1 MRHFEPL
8 AAWQVITDT
17 ALISK
22 RWLEV
27 REQRVRLANG
37 NEIEQFHLI
46 NGPHWTAVLC
56 LTNERQVVLVRQYR
70 HGMGGV
76 SLELPAG
83 VIEPSEA
90 PIDAARRELLEE
102 SGFQAASFEPLLST
116 VPEPARNSTRAHFF
130 FAHGAYS
137 VAEQKLDH
145 GEDLQVVLVP
155 VAELLEL
162 IDHGQIVHAVHI
174 AAILSAWRRGLLG

>member
-8 AAWQVITDT
+8 AAWQVLSDT
-17 ALISK
+17 ALVS
-22 RWLEV
+22 RTWLEV
-27 REQRVRLANG
+27 REQRVRLGNG
-37 NEIEQFHLI
+37 NEIEQFHLV

-56 LTNERQVVLVRQYR
+56 LTTDRHVVLVRQYR
-70 HGMGGV
+70 HGFGGA

-102 SGFQAASFEPLLST
+102 SGFEATTIEPLLSAA
-116 VPEPARNSTRAHFF
+116 PEPSRSTTRAHFF
-130 FAHGAYS
+130 FAQGARA
-137 VAEQKLDH
+137 VAAQQLDH
-145 GEDLQVVLVP
+145 SEEMEVVLVP
-155 VAELLEL
+155 VPELLEL
-162 IDHGQIVHAVHI
+162 IDHGQIVHAAHI

>member
-1 MRHFEPL
+1 MRQFAPL
-8 AAWQVITDT
+8 AAWEIITDT
-17 ALISK
+17 ALVS
-22 RWLEV
+22 RTWLEV

-56 LTNERQVVLVRQYR
+56 LTTDLQVVLVRQYR
-70 HGMGGV
+70 HGFGGA

-102 SGFQAASFEPLLST
+102 SGFEAAAIEPLLST
-116 VPEPARNSTRAHFF
+116 APEPSRSSTRAHFF
-130 FAHGAYS
+130 FASGARP
-137 VAEQKLDH
+137 VAAQQLDH
-145 GEDLQVVLVP
+145 SEDMVVVLVP
-155 VAELLEL
+155 VSELLEL
-162 IDHGQIVHAVHI
+162 IDHGHIVHAAHI
-174 AAILSAWRRGLLG
+174 AAILLAWRRGLLG